1 MAKSFYSMV
10 LEQPASQVWDVVR
23 DFNSYPIWVNGV
35 NDSRIE
41 EDLSGT
47 SVGAIRDFSLGG
59 ARTRQRLLAHSDV
72 NRFFTYESCGQVA
85 TQSGGTSRTLL
96 HYQGTLQIRSII
108 DGDRTY
114 AEWSSEYECPPQDA
128 EYWSRWWAE
137 SLPTWLSS
145 LRDHLDAPPST
156 TCVR

>member
-1 MAKSFYSMV
+1 
-10 LEQPASQVWDVVR
+10 
-23 DFNSYPIWVNGV
+23 
-35 NDSRIE
+35 
-41 EDLSGT
+41 
-47 SVGAIRDFSLGG
+47 
-59 ARTRQRLLAHSDV
+59 LLAHSDV
-72 NRFFTYESCGQVA
+72 TRFFTYESCGPLA
-85 TQSGGTSRTLL
+85 TQSGGTSRTLF

-145 LRDHLDAPPST
+145 LRDHLDARRARHASD
-156 TCVR
+156 RR

>member
-1 MAKSFYSMV
+1 MCWRKIPSKAVGSAARAARERALRASVLNSTRWQSIRSKACLSISSLASMLTPV
-10 LEQPASQVWDVVR
+10 SHAEGVSQVHPISRPWCSGRRVR
-23 DFNSYPIWVNGV
+23 KRVLPMGV
-35 NDSRIE
+35 AVDR
-41 EDLSGT
+41 
-47 SVGAIRDFSLGG
+47 
-59 ARTRQRLLAHSDV
+59 
-72 NRFFTYESCGQVA
+72 
-85 TQSGGTSRTLL
+85 
-96 HYQGTLQIRSII
+96 YQGTLQIRSII
-108 DGDRTY
+108 DGDRIY